1 VAQSTSIAASDAPP
15 VLAARVALLD
25 ALETLVKAVA
35 VDVGE
40 RTESKAQFVD
50 SKTALLALEL
60 RLELFSVGERT
71 LSHLFAS
78 RTRLSDPPPGVGQGA
93 PSPDR
98 VTMKSH

>member
-1 VAQSTSIAASDAPP
+1 
-15 VLAARVALLD
+15 
-25 ALETLVKAVA
+25 VKAVA

-71 LSHLFAS
+71 LSHLF
-78 RTRLSDPPPGVGQGA
+78 GVANSALQILLLESGKGA
-93 PSPDR
+93 IA
-98 VTMKSH
+98 